1 MAFRRRLMYSRRGR
15 RRWRRCLMHYWRW
28 RRSLLM
34 GRRRWRWRVHVM
46 LRRPLRSRGKRLR
59 WRIVLPFC
67 LRRRWRVHVVLRRPL
82 RSRGE
87 RLRRRIV
94 LPFSLCRRWRTVII
108 GAPYRLGRRLV
119 IITPTIEVAST
130 VASVT
135 SWLLVDYFRI
145 AVA

>member
-34 GRRRWRWRVHVM
+34 GRRRWRWRVH
-46 LRRPLRSRGKRLR
+46 
-59 WRIVLPFC
+59 IVLG
-67 LRRRWRVHVVLRRPL
+67 LPL

-87 RLRRRIV
+87 RLRRRIG

-119 IITPTIEVAST
+119 IITPTIEVAPAISS
-130 VASVT
+130 VARGR
-135 SWLLVDYFRI
+135 LLHYFWIAI
-145 AVA
+145 AVSSSAFIGRVRLWL